1 MLLGDQL
8 VVSLILSVFRTI
20 HCNYLKKVLK
30 MLKKVLKSC
39 TKMIFA
45 DVKVDVK
52 QQEIKEL
59 ASASSRFKT
68 FYNM

>member
-1 MLLGDQL
+1 M
-8 VVSLILSVFRTI
+8 
-20 HCNYLKKVLK
+20 
-30 MLKKVLKSC
+30 KS
-39 TKMIFA
+39 A

-68 FYNM
+68 FYNT